1 MSLPGPL
8 SETARTL
15 LIVEDE
21 ALVRIDLADLLG
33 DMGYEVI
40 EAAGADQAIALLE
53 THPEIV
59 AVITDIQMP
68 GSMDGLALAR
78 AVRERWPPCAL
89 IILSGHARPG
99 ADEIPARARFLA
111 KPPVGGS
118 LRRTLADLGVG
129 PPAVR

>member
-1 MSLPGPL
+1 MGQGRPYS
-8 SETARTL
+8 RTL

-21 ALVRIDLADLLG
+21 PLIRIDLADLLG

-40 EAAGADQAIALLE
+40 EAASSDQAIALLE

-59 AVITDIQMP
+59 AVITDIHMP

-89 IILSGHARPG
+89 IMLSGHGRPR
-99 ADEIPARARFLA
+99 ADEMPAGARFLA
-111 KPPVGGS
+111 KPLVLGT
-118 LRRTLADLGVG
+118 LRQTLGDLGVG
-129 PPAVR
+129 PPAV

>member
-1 MSLPGPL
+1 MREVADVPSRPL
-8 SETARTL
+8 SEPARTL

-78 AVRERWPPCAL
+78 AVRERWPP
-89 IILSGHARPG
+89 SR
-99 ADEIPARARFLA
+99 
-111 KPPVGGS
+111 
-118 LRRTLADLGVG
+118 
-129 PPAVR
+129 

>member
-1 MSLPGPL
+1 MGQRLPV
-8 SETARTL
+8 SRTL

-21 ALVRIDLADLLG
+21 PLIRIDLADLLG

-40 EAAGADQAIALLE
+40 EAASSDQAIAMLE

-59 AVITDIQMP
+59 AVITDLQMP

-89 IILSGHARPG
+89 IVLSGHGRPG
-99 ADEIPARARFLA
+99 VDEMPSGARFLP
-111 KPPVGGS
+111 KPLVVGT
-118 LRRTLADLGVG
+118 LRQTLGDLGVG
-129 PPAVR
+129 PP